1 MEKPAV
7 SAPRPGLPPA
17 SHYQRWP
24 LRILNGILR
33 PLNRLGIARARLDES
48 SLIAAA
54 RRQSGLRDFG
64 DDSFLEPMRIL
75 LDALER
81 EADINPLGRA
91 LTRQSLVRLLR
102 NRLLAADLLRRHP
115 EILDRPM
122 PPPVVVVGLARSGTT
137 RLHRLLAADR
147 RFLHLK
153 SWESIHPVPWPDS
166 YGAAVDPRKR
176 NIEQALK
183 AVLYMSPQIA
193 AVHPLGANEV
203 EEEVGL
209 LQHHFSSQIFE
220 VITPVP
226 SFAEWLMTHDQTP
239 AYEYMVKLMKIISW
253 FRDDPPDKPWVL
265 KTPQHM
271 QDLDALMAVFPDA
284 RLVFAHRDPVKT
296 VGSICSM
303 AWEFGGARL
312 QPPGPRS
319 GRRRLVSESGAHV
332 AQDHR
337 PAPAHTRRPAARCAV
352 RGHRQRLAG
361 RSGGNLRL
369 ARHGTDRGGAGRD
382 GGLGSRERPAQ
393 ARPAQVR
400 PGGLWPGPGGGGPAA
415 DVLPGTLLDTLRGVS
430 PLHALSSQ
438 VTLPF

>member
-1 MEKPAV
+1 MSGRGKSAV

-33 PLNRLGIARARLDES
+33 PLNRLGIARARLDED

-253 FRDDPPDKPWVL
+253 FRDDPPDRPWVL

-284 RLVFAHRDPVKT
+284 RLVFAHRDPVNT

-303 AWEFGGARL
+303 AWNSAVRDCNRL
-312 QPPGPRS
+312 
-319 GRRRLVSESGAHV
+319 
-332 AQDHR
+332 D
-337 PAPAHTRRPAARCAV
+337 PAAVAADWYRKV
-352 RGHRQRLAG
+352 ERMLRKTIDLRQRIPAAQQLDVLYADIGSDWRAAVAGIYDWLGMELTGEALAG
-361 RSGGNLRL
+361 MEGWVAANAQHKHGRHRYALEDFGLDPAEVDQRL
-369 ARHGTDRGGAGRD
+369 MFY
-382 GGLGSRERPAQ
+382 RERYAIPYE
-393 ARPAQVR
+393 
-400 PGGLWPGPGGGGPAA
+400 G
-415 DVLPGTLLDTLRGVS
+415 
-430 PLHALSSQ
+430 
-438 VTLPF
+438 